1 MGTQLVRPD
10 ITQSWI
16 RAELRSAC
24 ASTRPPTTST
34 HNSPRP
40 MRAARRGSGAGD
52 SSLIA
57 RILRH
62 PAGRPKCNTL
72 YDEPMTKPVPTPAP
86 VAAAI
91 PSSLTLGWLLNEL
104 VASKL
109 VTPATAR
116 QLVEP
121 KATAGGGRPHPLV
134 VVGAQ
139 DWADPRAP
147 GRTLTVEALTLWL
160 AQRAGLPYLR
170 IDPLKLDMAAITEVV
185 SYAYASR
192 CGILPVQN
200 APNGVVFAVKDPFDL
215 HWMRDLELGIKLPMK
230 RVFANPLDIDRYL
243 VEFYAIAR
251 SVKLT
256 GQERSRLA
264 PAELRNLEQLTE
276 LSRAG
281 KLTAEDQHVVAIVDW
296 LLQYAFDSRAS
307 DIHLEPR
314 RDTGNVRFRI
324 DGVLHDVYQLP
335 APVMP
340 AITSRVKILG
350 RLDIAERR
358 RPQDGRI
365 RTRSPEGKEIE
376 LRVSALPTAFGEK
389 LVLRIFNP
397 DVLVQDLKRLGF
409 TAEEAALWRRMVSQ
423 PHGIVLVTGPTGSG
437 KTTTLYASLKELATS
452 EVNVCSIEDPIELI
466 DGSFNQMQVQSNID
480 LSFAEGV
487 RALLRQDP
495 DIIMIGEI
503 RDRETA
509 EVAVQAA
516 LTGHL
521 VLSTLHTNDSPS
533 AITRLLELGVPAYL
547 IRATLIGVLAQ
558 RLVRRLCPEC
568 KSPVP
573 VSPEQWNELGV
584 DSLLSMP
591 ANVYKAVGCLDCRQT
606 GFRGR
611 SGVYEL
617 MAVNPAI
624 QSAIGDDPE
633 LPALREMATK
643 AGMRPL
649 RHAGAEKVVDGVT
662 TIAEVLSLTQ
672 IG

>member
-1 MGTQLVRPD
+1 
-10 ITQSWI
+10 
-16 RAELRSAC
+16 
-24 ASTRPPTTST
+24 
-34 HNSPRP
+34 
-40 MRAARRGSGAGD
+40 
-52 SSLIA
+52 
-57 RILRH
+57 
-62 PAGRPKCNTL
+62 
-72 YDEPMTKPVPTPAP
+72 MTKPVPTALRAR
-86 VAAAI
+86 VATD
-91 PSSLTLGWLLNEL
+91 PPTLTLGWLLDEMVKSEL
-104 VASKL
+104 IPRS
-109 VTPATAR
+109 ATK
-116 QLVEP
+116 QLIEP
-121 KATAGGGRPHPLV
+121 VPRKDGGSHHPLV
-134 VVGAQ
+134 FAAAQ
-139 DWADPRAP
+139 DWPDRRTP
-147 GRTLTVEALTLWL
+147 GQKLSLEALTQWL
-160 AQRAGLPYLR
+160 AHRARLPYVR
-170 IDPLKLDMAAITEVV
+170 IDPLKLDVTSITEVI

-192 CGILPVQN
+192 SGILPISSS
-200 APNGVVFAVKDPFDL
+200 PTEIVFAVKDPFDVEWL
-215 HWMRDLELGIKLPMK
+215 KVLAPALKVPIK
-230 RVFANPLDIDRYL
+230 RVCANPLDIDRYV

-251 SVKLT
+251 SVRMS

-264 PAELRNLEQLTE
+264 PTELRNLEQLTE
-276 LSRAG
+276 LSRVG
-281 KLTAEDQHVVAIVDW
+281 KLSAEDQHVVAIVDW

-452 EVNVCSIEDPIELI
+452 EVNVCSIEDPIELV
-466 DGSFNQMQVQSNID
+466 DGRFNQMQVQSNID
-480 LSFAEGV
+480 LNFAEGV

-533 AITRLLELGVPAYL
+533 ALTRLLELGVPAYL

-558 RLVRRLCPEC
+558 RLVRTLCPDC
-568 KSPVP
+568 KASVP

-617 MAVNPAI
+617 MAVNSSI